1 MGFICP
7 VFKLYLGLKLPALI
21 KRIVYEQVIKNLFKG
36 KAIIITG
43 PRQVGKTT
51 LLQAVMKESESKVLY
66 LNCDEPDIRPMLENA
81 SSTSLKALI
90 GNNSLILIDEA
101 QRVKNIGLT
110 LKLLVDNFKE
120 IQVIATGSSALELAN
135 EINEPLTGRKREY
148 HLYPFSTAEMTA
160 ETSVLQETRLLE
172 QRMIYGFYP
181 DIVNSPAEAQTNL
194 LDLGN
199 NYLYKDVL
207 SLQDVRK
214 PALLERLLIALAL
227 QIGSEISYTEI
238 GQTIGTD
245 NKTIDRYVELLEKCF
260 VVFQL
265 GAFSRN
271 LRNEIKKGKKIYFYD
286 NGIRNAIIKNFSPLS
301 LRQDTGALWE
311 NFLVSE
317 RKKAN
322 HYTNHYVNSYFWRT
336 HQQQEIDMVEEAGGK
351 LYAWEFKWNE
361 NAKVKIPA
369 SFLEAYPGSV
379 TGGVNRQNYI
389 DFLSL

>member
-1 MGFICP
+1 MIERAI
-7 VFKLYLGLKLPALI
+7 YQQI
-21 KRIVYEQVIKNLFKG
+21 IKNLFKG

-51 LLQAVMKESESKVLY
+51 LLRAIMKESESKVLF

-90 GNNSLILIDEA
+90 GDNALILIDEA

-120 IQVIATGSSALELAN
+120 KQIIATGSSALELAD

-148 HLYPFSTAEMTA
+148 HLYPFSTAEMVA
-160 ETSVLQETRLLE
+160 NTSVIQETRLLE

-181 DIVNSPAEAQTNL
+181 DIVNAPAEAQANL

-214 PALLERLLIALAL
+214 PALLERLLVVLAL
-227 QIGSEISYTEI
+227 QIGNEISYTEI

-265 GAFSRN
+265 GGFSRN

-301 LRQDTGALWE
+301 LRQDIGALWE

-322 HYTNHYVNSYFWRT
+322 HYANHYVNSYFWRT
-336 HQQQEIDMVEEAGGK
+336 HQQQEIDMIEETGGK

-361 NAKVKIPA
+361 KVKVKIPA
-369 SFLEAYPGSV
+369 SFIEAYPGSI
-379 TGGVNRQNYI
+379 TGTVNRQNYM
-389 DFLSL
+389 DFLNF

>member
-1 MGFICP
+1 MNLIFSYIWGINN
-7 VFKLYLGLKLPALI
+7 LILI
-21 KRIVYEQVIKNLFKG
+21 KRAIHGQIIKNLFKG
-36 KAIIITG
+36 KVIIITG

-51 LLQAVMKESESKVLY
+51 LLQAIMKEADGKVLY

-81 SSTSLKALI
+81 SSTALKALI
-90 GNNSLILIDEA
+90 GNNSLVLIDEA

-120 IQVIATGSSALELAN
+120 IQVIATGSSALELAD

-148 HLYPFSTAEMTA
+148 HLYPFSTAEMVA
-160 ETSVLQETRLLE
+160 HTSVLQETRLLE

-181 DIVNSPAEAQTNL
+181 DIVNSPAEAQTSL
-194 LDLGN
+194 LELAN

-207 SLQDVRK
+207 SLQNIRK
-214 PALLERLLIALAL
+214 PALLERLLVALAL
-227 QIGSEISYTEI
+227 QVGHEISYHEI

-260 VVFQL
+260 VVFQI
-265 GAFSRN
+265 GGFSRN

-286 NGIRNAIIKNFSPLS
+286 NGIRNAIIKNFSPLT

-311 NFLVSE
+311 NFLMSE

-322 HYTNHYVNSYFWRT
+322 HYANHYVNTYFWRT
-336 HQQQEIDMVEEAGGK
+336 HGQQEIDMIEETGGR

-361 NAKVKIPA
+361 KAKAKIPA
-369 SFLEAYPGSV
+369 SFLEAYPGTV
-379 TGGVNRQNYI
+379 TGIVNRQHYME
-389 DFLSL
+389 FLNF

>member
-1 MGFICP
+1 MVERAI
-7 VFKLYLGLKLPALI
+7 YQQI
-21 KRIVYEQVIKNLFKG
+21 IKNLYKG

-51 LLQAVMKESESKVLY
+51 LLQAIMKESKRKVLY

-81 SSTSLKALI
+81 NSTSLKALV
-90 GNNSLILIDEA
+90 GNNALILIDEA

-120 IQVIATGSSALELAN
+120 IQIIATGSSALELAN

-148 HLYPFSTAEMTA
+148 HLYPFSTAEMVA
-160 ETSVLQETRLLE
+160 NSSIIQETRLQE

-181 DIVNSPAEAQTNL
+181 DIVNSPAEAQPNL
-194 LDLGN
+194 LDLAN

-214 PALLERLLIALAL
+214 PALLERLLTALAL
-227 QIGSEISYTEI
+227 QIGQEISYAEI

-265 GAFSRN
+265 GGFSRN

-322 HYTNHYVNSYFWRT
+322 HYANHYVNSYFWRT
-336 HQQQEIDMVEEAGGK
+336 HQQQEIDLIEETGGK

-361 NAKVKIPA
+361 KAKVKIPA
-369 SFLEAYPGSV
+369 SFIEAYPGSI
-379 TGGVNRQNYI
+379 TGNVNRQNYME
-389 DFLSL
+389 FLNF

>member
-1 MGFICP
+1 M
-7 VFKLYLGLKLPALI
+7 
-21 KRIVYEQVIKNLFKG
+21 
-36 KAIIITG
+36 
-43 PRQVGKTT
+43 GKTT
-51 LLQAVMKESESKVLY
+51 LLQAIMKDSERKVLY
-66 LNCDEPDIRPMLENA
+66 LNCDEPDIRPILENA

-90 GNNSLILIDEA
+90 GDNALILIDEA

-120 IQVIATGSSALELAN
+120 IQIIATGSSALELAN

-148 HLYPFSTAEMTA
+148 HLYPFSTAEMA
-160 ETSVLQETRLLE
+160 ANSSIIQETRLLE

-181 DIVNSPAEAQTNL
+181 DIVNSPAEAQANL
-194 LDLGN
+194 LDLAN

-214 PALLERLLIALAL
+214 PALLERLLTALAL
-227 QIGSEISYTEI
+227 QIGQEISYTEI
-238 GQTIGTD
+238 GQTIGAD

-265 GAFSRN
+265 GGFSRN

-322 HYTNHYVNSYFWRT
+322 HYATHYMNSYFWRT
-336 HQQQEIDMVEEAGGK
+336 HQQQEIDMIEETGGK

-361 NAKVKIPA
+361 KVKVKIPA
-369 SFLEAYPGSV
+369 SFLEAYPGSI
-379 TGGVNRQNYI
+379 TGNVNRQNYME
-389 DFLSL
+389 FLNF

>member
-1 MGFICP
+1 M
-7 VFKLYLGLKLPALI
+7 I
-21 KRIVYEQVIKNLFKG
+21 KRAIYGQIIKNLFKG

-51 LLQAVMKESESKVLY
+51 LLQAIMKDTESKVLY

-81 SSTSLKALI
+81 SSTALKSLM

-148 HLYPFSTAEMTA
+148 HLYPFSTAEMVA

-181 DIVNSPAEAQTNL
+181 DIVSAPAEAQANL
-194 LDLGN
+194 LELGSD
-199 NYLYKDVL
+199 YLYKDVL
-207 SLQDVRK
+207 SLQDIRK
-214 PALLERLLIALAL
+214 PGLLERLLIALAL
-227 QIGSEISYTEI
+227 QIGNEISYREI

-245 NKTIDRYVELLEKCF
+245 NKTVDRYVELLEKCF
-260 VVFQL
+260 VIFQI
-265 GAFSRN
+265 GGFSRN

-286 NGIRNAIIKNFSPLS
+286 NGIRNAIIKNFSPLT

-317 RKKAN
+317 REKAN
-322 HYTNHYVNSYFWRT
+322 HYANRPVNSYFWRT
-336 HQQQEIDMVEEAGGK
+336 HQQQEIDMVEETSGK

-361 NAKVKIPA
+361 KAKAKIPA
-369 SFLEAYPGSV
+369 SFLEAYPGTV
-379 TGGVNRQNYI
+379 TGRVNRRNYME
-389 DFLSL
+389 FLND

>member
-1 MGFICP
+1 
-7 VFKLYLGLKLPALI
+7 LI
-21 KRIVYEQVIKNLFKG
+21 KRTIYEQIIKNLFKG
-36 KAIIITG
+36 KAIVITG

-51 LLQAVMKESESKVLY
+51 LLQAIMKETANKVLY
-66 LNCDEPDIRPMLENA
+66 LNCDEPDVRPMLENA

-148 HLYPFSTAEMTA
+148 HLYPFSTAEMVANT
-160 ETSVLQETRLLE
+160 TVLQETRLLD

-181 DIVNSPAEAQTNL
+181 DIVNSPGEAQANL

-207 SLQDVRK
+207 SLQDIRK
-214 PALLERLLIALAL
+214 PALLERLLVALAL
-227 QIGSEISYTEI
+227 QIGNEISYNEI
-238 GQTIGTD
+238 AQTIGTD
-245 NKTIDRYVELLEKCF
+245 NKTVDRYVELLEKCF
-260 VVFQL
+260 VVFQI
-265 GAFSRN
+265 GGFSRN

-286 NGIRNAIIKNFSPLS
+286 NGIRNAIIKNFSPLT
-301 LRQDTGALWE
+301 LRQDIGALWE
-311 NFLVSE
+311 NFLESE
-317 RKKAN
+317 RKKVN
-322 HYTNHYVNSYFWRT
+322 HYANHYVNTYFWRT
-336 HQQQEIDMVEEAGGK
+336 HQQQEIDMIEETGGK

-361 NAKVKIPA
+361 KVKAKIPA
-369 SFLEAYPGSV
+369 SFLEAYPGTV
-379 TGGVNRQNYI
+379 TGIVNRQNYMA
-389 DFLSL
+389 FLNF

>member
-1 MGFICP
+1 M
-7 VFKLYLGLKLPALI
+7 
-21 KRIVYEQVIKNLFKG
+21 R
-36 KAIIITG
+36 
-43 PRQVGKTT
+43 
-51 LLQAVMKESESKVLY
+51 ESKSNVLY

-81 SSTSLKALI
+81 SSTSLKALV
-90 GNNSLILIDEA
+90 GNNTLLLIDEA

-148 HLYPFSTAEMTA
+148 HLYSFSTAEMVA
-160 ETSVLQETRLLE
+160 NSSVIEETRLLE

-181 DIVNSPAEAQTNL
+181 DIVNSPAEAQANL
-194 LDLGN
+194 LDLSN

-214 PALLERLLIALAL
+214 PALLERLLTALAL
-227 QIGSEISYTEI
+227 QIGNEISYSEI
-238 GQTIGTD
+238 GRTIGTD

-260 VVFQL
+260 VIFQL
-265 GAFSRN
+265 GGFSRN
-271 LRNEIKKGKKIYFYD
+271 LRSEIKKGKKIYFYD
-286 NGIRNAIIKNFSPLS
+286 NGIRNAIVKNFSPLS

-336 HQQQEIDMVEEAGGK
+336 HQQQEIDMIEETGGN

-361 NAKVKIPA
+361 KAKVKIPD
-369 SFLEAYPGSV
+369 SFLEAYPGSI
-379 TGGVNRQNYI
+379 TGTVNRQNYME
-389 DFLSL
+389 FLNF

>member
-1 MGFICP
+1 M
-7 VFKLYLGLKLPALI
+7 I
-21 KRIVYEQVIKNLFKG
+21 KRAIYQQIIQNLFKG

-51 LLQAVMKESESKVLY
+51 LLQAIMKESEKKVLY
-66 LNCDEPDIRPMLENA
+66 LNCDEPDVRPTLENS

-90 GNNSLILIDEA
+90 GDNALILIDEA
-101 QRVKNIGLT
+101 QRVRNIGLT

-120 IQVIATGSSALELAN
+120 IQIIATGSSALELAN

-148 HLYPFSTAEMTA
+148 HLYPFSTTEMVA
-160 ETSVLQETRLLE
+160 NSAIIEETRLLE

-181 DIVNSPAEAQTNL
+181 DIVNSPAEAQPNL
-194 LDLGN
+194 LELSN

-214 PALLERLLIALAL
+214 PALLERLLTALAL
-227 QIGSEISYTEI
+227 QIGQEISYTEI
-238 GQTIGTD
+238 GQTIGAD

-265 GAFSRN
+265 GGFSRN

-322 HYTNHYVNSYFWRT
+322 HYANHYVNSYFWRT
-336 HQQQEIDMVEEAGGK
+336 HQQQEIDMIEETGGK

-361 NAKVKIPA
+361 KAKVKIPA
-369 SFLEAYPGSV
+369 SFLEAYPGSI
-379 TGGVNRQNYI
+379 TGTVNRQNYME
-389 DFLSL
+389 FLNF

>member
-1 MGFICP
+1 
-7 VFKLYLGLKLPALI
+7 LI
-21 KRIVYEQVIKNLFKG
+21 KRAIYQQIIKNLFKG
-36 KAIIITG
+36 KAITITG

-51 LLQAVMKESESKVLY
+51 LLQAIMKESERKVLY

-81 SSTSLKALI
+81 SSTSLKALV
-90 GNNSLILIDEA
+90 GNNALILIDEA

-120 IQVIATGSSALELAN
+120 IQIIATGSSALELAN

-148 HLYPFSTAEMTA
+148 HLYPFSTAEMVA
-160 ETSVLQETRLLE
+160 NSSVIQETRLLE

-181 DIVNSPAEAQTNL
+181 DIVNSPAEAQPNL
-194 LDLGN
+194 LDLAN

-214 PALLERLLIALAL
+214 PALLERLLTALAL
-227 QIGSEISYTEI
+227 QIGQEISYTEI
-238 GQTIGTD
+238 GQTIGAD

-265 GAFSRN
+265 GGFSRN

-286 NGIRNAIIKNFSPLS
+286 SGIRNAIIKNFSPLS

-322 HYTNHYVNSYFWRT
+322 HYANHYVNSYFWRT
-336 HQQQEIDMVEEAGGK
+336 HQQQEIDMIEETGGK

-361 NAKVKIPA
+361 KAKVKIPA
-369 SFLEAYPGSV
+369 SFLEAYPGTI
-379 TGGVNRQNYI
+379 TGTVNRQNYME
-389 DFLSL
+389 FLNF

>member
-1 MGFICP
+1 
-7 VFKLYLGLKLPALI
+7 LI
-21 KRIVYEQVIKNLFKG
+21 KRAIYAQIIQNLYKG

-51 LLQAVMKESESKVLY
+51 LLHGIMKETNNKVLF

-81 SSTSLKALI
+81 SSTSLKTLV
-90 GNNSLILIDEA
+90 GNNKLVLIDEA

-110 LKLLVDNFKE
+110 LKLLVDNLKG

-148 HLYPFSTAEMTA
+148 YLYPFSTGEMVG
-160 ETSVLQETRLLE
+160 ETSALEETRLLE

-181 DIVNSPAEAQTNL
+181 DVVNYPAEAKSNL
-194 LDLGN
+194 LDLAN

-214 PALLERLLIALAL
+214 PALLERLLVALAL
-227 QIGSEISYTEI
+227 QVGNEVSYNEI
-238 GQTIGTD
+238 GQIIGTD
-245 NKTIDRYVELLEKCF
+245 NKTVDRYVQLLEKCF
-260 VVFQL
+260 VIFQT
-265 GAFSRN
+265 GGFSRN

-286 NGIRNAIIKNFSPLS
+286 NGIRNAIIKNFSPLA

-317 RKKAN
+317 RQKMN
-322 HYTNHYVNSYFWRT
+322 HYTNRFVNSYFWRT
-336 HQQQEIDMVEEAGGK
+336 HQQQEIDMIEETGGK

-369 SFLEAYPGSV
+369 SFLEAYPETV
-379 TGGVNRQNYI
+379 TGIVNRQNYME
-389 DFLSL
+389 FLHSHP

>member
-1 MGFICP
+1 MGY
-7 VFKLYLGLKLPALI
+7 KYHKLI
-21 KRIVYEQVIKNLFKG
+21 KRSIYQQIINNLFKG

-51 LLQAVMKESESKVLY
+51 LLQAIMKESERKVLY
-66 LNCDEPDIRPMLENA
+66 LNCDEPDIRPLLESA
-81 SSTSLKALI
+81 TSTSLKALI
-90 GNNSLILIDEA
+90 GDNALILIDEA

-120 IQVIATGSSALELAN
+120 IQIIATGSSALELAN
-135 EINEPLTGRKREY
+135 KINEPLTGRKREY
-148 HLYPFSTAEMTA
+148 HLYPFSTAEMVVN
-160 ETSVLQETRLLE
+160 TSVLQETRLLE

-181 DIVNSPAEAQTNL
+181 DIVNSPAEAQANL

-214 PALLERLLIALAL
+214 PALLERLLVALAL
-227 QIGSEISYTEI
+227 QIGNEISFTEI

-265 GAFSRN
+265 GGFSRN

-301 LRQDTGALWE
+301 LRQDIGALWE

-322 HYTNHYVNSYFWRT
+322 HYANHYVNSYFWRT
-336 HQQQEIDMVEEAGGK
+336 HRQQEIDMIEETAGK

-361 NAKVKIPA
+361 NAKVKIPD
-369 SFLEAYPGSV
+369 SFLDGYPGSI
-379 TGGVNRQNYI
+379 TGTVNRQNYM
-389 DFLSL
+389 DFLNL

>member
-1 MGFICP
+1 
-7 VFKLYLGLKLPALI
+7 LI
-21 KRIVYEQVIKNLFKG
+21 ERYIYQQIIDNLFKG

-51 LLQAVMKESESKVLY
+51 LLRAIMKESESKVLF
-66 LNCDEPDIRPMLENA
+66 LNCDEPDIRPLLENA
-81 SSTSLKALI
+81 SSTTLKALI
-90 GNNSLILIDEA
+90 GDNLLILIDEA

-120 IQVIATGSSALELAN
+120 IQIIATGSSALELAN

-148 HLYPFSTAEMTA
+148 HLYPFSTAEMVA
-160 ETSVLQETRLLE
+160 NSSVLQETRLLE

-181 DIVNSPAEAQTNL
+181 DIVNSPAEAQANL

-214 PALLERLLIALAL
+214 PALLERLLVALAL
-227 QIGSEISYTEI
+227 QIGNEISFTEI

-265 GAFSRN
+265 GGFSRN

-301 LRQDTGALWE
+301 LRQDIGALWE

-322 HYTNHYVNSYFWRT
+322 HYANHYVNSYFWRT
-336 HQQQEIDMVEEAGGK
+336 HQQQEIDMIEETGGK

-361 NAKVKIPA
+361 NAKVKIPD
-369 SFLEAYPGSV
+369 SFLDAYPGSI
-379 TGGVNRQNYI
+379 TGTVNRQNYM
-389 DFLSL
+389 DFLNF

>member
-1 MGFICP
+1 
-7 VFKLYLGLKLPALI
+7 LI
-21 KRIVYEQVIKNLFKG
+21 KRAIYQQIIENLFKG

-51 LLQAVMKESESKVLY
+51 LLQAIMAESKSKVLY

-81 SSTSLKALI
+81 SSTSLNALV
-90 GNNSLILIDEA
+90 GNNALILIDEA

-120 IQVIATGSSALELAN
+120 IQIIATGSSALELAN

-148 HLYPFSTAEMTA
+148 HLYPFSTSEMVA
-160 ETSVLQETRLLE
+160 NSSILQETRLLE

-181 DIVNSPAEAQTNL
+181 DIVNSPGEAQPNL
-194 LDLGN
+194 LDLAN

-214 PALLERLLIALAL
+214 PALLERLVTALAL
-227 QIGSEISYTEI
+227 QIGNEISYTEI
-238 GQTIGTD
+238 GQTIGAD

-265 GAFSRN
+265 GGFSRN

-322 HYTNHYVNSYFWRT
+322 HYANHYVNSYFWRT
-336 HQQQEIDMVEEAGGK
+336 HQQQEIDMIEETGGK

-361 NAKVKIPA
+361 KAKVKIPA
-369 SFLEAYPGSV
+369 SFLEAYPGSI
-379 TGGVNRQNYI
+379 TGTVDRQNYME
-389 DFLSL
+389 FLNF

>member
-1 MGFICP
+1 MYTPIFSK
-7 VFKLYLGLKLPALI
+7 FGLKQHELI
-21 KRIVYEQVIKNLFKG
+21 KRAIYQQIINNLFKG

-51 LLQAVMKESESKVLY
+51 LLQVIMKESESKVLY

-90 GNNSLILIDEA
+90 GDNALILIDEA

-120 IQVIATGSSALELAN
+120 IQIIATGSSALELAN

-148 HLYPFSTAEMTA
+148 HLYPFSTAEMVVN
-160 ETSVLQETRLLE
+160 TSVLQETRLLE

-181 DIVNSPAEAQTNL
+181 DIVNSPAEAQANL

-214 PALLERLLIALAL
+214 PALLERLLVALAL
-227 QIGSEISYTEI
+227 QIGNEISFTEI

-265 GAFSRN
+265 GGFSRN

-286 NGIRNAIIKNFSPLS
+286 NGIRNAIVKNFSPLS
-301 LRQDTGALWE
+301 LRQDVGALWE
-311 NFLVSE
+311 NFLVGE

-322 HYTNHYVNSYFWRT
+322 QYANHYVNSYFWRT
-336 HQQQEIDMVEEAGGK
+336 HQQQEIDMIEETGGK

-361 NAKVKIPA
+361 KAKVKIPA
-369 SFLEAYPGSV
+369 SFLDAYPGSI
-379 TGGVNRQNYI
+379 TGTVNRRNYM
-389 DFLSL
+389 DFLNF

>member
-1 MGFICP
+1 MIERAI
-7 VFKLYLGLKLPALI
+7 YQQI
-21 KRIVYEQVIKNLFKG
+21 INNLFKG

-51 LLQAVMKESESKVLY
+51 LLQAIMKESESKVLY
-66 LNCDEPDIRPMLENA
+66 LNCDEPDIRPKLENA

-90 GNNSLILIDEA
+90 GDNALILIDEA

-110 LKLLVDNFKE
+110 LKLLVDNFKG
-120 IQVIATGSSALELAN
+120 IQIIATGSSALELAN

-148 HLYPFSTAEMTA
+148 HLYPFSTAEMVA
-160 ETSVLQETRLLE
+160 NSSIIHETRLLE

-181 DIVNSPAEAQTNL
+181 DIVNSPAEAQANL

-214 PALLERLLIALAL
+214 PALLERLLVALAL
-227 QIGSEISYTEI
+227 QIGNEISYTEI

-265 GAFSRN
+265 GGFSRN

-301 LRQDTGALWE
+301 LRQDIGALWE

-317 RKKAN
+317 RKKVN
-322 HYTNHYVNSYFWRT
+322 HYANHYVNSYFWRT
-336 HQQQEIDMVEEAGGK
+336 HQQQEIDMIEETGGK

-361 NAKVKIPA
+361 KAKVKIPA
-369 SFLEAYPGSV
+369 SFLEAYPGSI
-379 TGGVNRQNYI
+379 TGTVNRQNYME
-389 DFLSL
+389 FLNF

>member
-1 MGFICP
+1 M
-7 VFKLYLGLKLPALI
+7 I
-21 KRIVYEQVIKNLFKG
+21 KRTIYQQIIKNLFKG

-51 LLQAVMKESESKVLY
+51 LLQAIMKESERKVLY
-66 LNCDEPDIRPMLENA
+66 LNCDEPDIRPLLENA

-90 GNNSLILIDEA
+90 GDNALILIDEA

-110 LKLLVDNFKE
+110 LKLLVDNFKDVQ
-120 IQVIATGSSALELAN
+120 IIATGSSALELAN
-135 EINEPLTGRKREY
+135 EISEPLTGRKREY
-148 HLYPFSTAEMTA
+148 HLYPFSTAEMVA
-160 ETSVLQETRLLE
+160 NSSIIQEARLLE

-181 DIVNSPAEAQTNL
+181 DIVNSPAEAQANL

-214 PALLERLLIALAL
+214 PALLERLLVALAL
-227 QIGSEISYTEI
+227 QTGNEISYTEI

-265 GAFSRN
+265 GGFSRN

-301 LRQDTGALWE
+301 LRQDIGALWE

-322 HYTNHYVNSYFWRT
+322 HYANHYVNSYFWRT
-336 HQQQEIDMVEEAGGK
+336 HQQQEIDMIEETGGK

-361 NAKVKIPA
+361 NAKVKIPS
-369 SFLEAYPGSV
+369 SFLDAYPGSI
-379 TGGVNRQNYI
+379 TGTVNRQNYM
-389 DFLSL
+389 DFLNF

>member
-1 MGFICP
+1 M
-7 VFKLYLGLKLPALI
+7 I
-21 KRIVYEQVIKNLFKG
+21 KRAIYQQIIGNLFQG

-51 LLQAVMKESESKVLY
+51 LLQTIMKESKSKVLY

-81 SSTSLKALI
+81 SSTSLKALV
-90 GNNSLILIDEA
+90 GNNTLLLIDEA

-148 HLYPFSTAEMTA
+148 HLYPFSTAEMVA
-160 ETSVLQETRLLE
+160 NSSVIQETRLLE

-181 DIVNSPAEAQTNL
+181 DIVNSPAEAQVNL
-194 LDLGN
+194 LDLSN

-214 PALLERLLIALAL
+214 PALLERLLTALAL
-227 QIGSEISYTEI
+227 QIGNEISYSEI
-238 GQTIGTD
+238 GRTIGTD

-260 VVFQL
+260 VIFQL
-265 GAFSRN
+265 GGFSRN

-286 NGIRNAIIKNFSPLS
+286 NGIRNAIVKNFSPLS

-336 HQQQEIDMVEEAGGK
+336 HQQQEIDMIEETGGK

-361 NAKVKIPA
+361 KAKVKIPD
-369 SFLEAYPGSV
+369 SFLEAYPGSI
-379 TGGVNRQNYI
+379 TGNVNRHNYME
-389 DFLSL
+389 FLNF

>member
-1 MGFICP
+1 M
-7 VFKLYLGLKLPALI
+7 I
-21 KRIVYEQVIKNLFKG
+21 KRAIYEQIKKDIFKG

-51 LLQAVMKESESKVLY
+51 LLQAIMKESESKVLY
-66 LNCDEPDIRPMLENA
+66 LNCDEPDIRPLLENA

-90 GNNSLILIDEA
+90 GDNALILIDEA
-101 QRVKNIGLT
+101 QRVRNIGLT

-120 IQVIATGSSALELAN
+120 IQIIATGSSALELAN

-148 HLYPFSTAEMTA
+148 HLYPFATAEMTA
-160 ETSVLQETRLLE
+160 NTSILQETRLLE

-181 DIVNSPAEAQTNL
+181 DIVNSPAEAQANL

-214 PALLERLLIALAL
+214 PALLERLLVALAL
-227 QIGSEISYTEI
+227 QIGNEISYSEI

-265 GAFSRN
+265 GGFSRN

-301 LRQDTGALWE
+301 LRQDVGALWE

-322 HYTNHYVNSYFWRT
+322 HYANHYVNSYFWRT
-336 HQQQEIDMVEEAGGK
+336 HQQQEIDMIEETGGK

-361 NAKVKIPA
+361 KAKVKIPA
-369 SFLEAYPGSV
+369 SFIEAYPGSI
-379 TGGVNRQNYI
+379 TGTINRENYM
-389 DFLSL
+389 DFLNF

>member
-1 MGFICP
+1 
-7 VFKLYLGLKLPALI
+7 LI
-21 KRIVYEQVIKNLFKG
+21 KRAIYDPIFKNLFKG
-36 KAIIITG
+36 KAIIVTG

-51 LLQAVMKESESKVLY
+51 LLQAIMKETADKVLY

-148 HLYPFSTAEMTA
+148 HLYPFSTAEMVTN
-160 ETSVLQETRLLE
+160 TSVLQETRLLE

-181 DIVNSPAEAQTNL
+181 DIVNSPAEAQANL

-199 NYLYKDVL
+199 NYLYKDIL
-207 SLQDVRK
+207 SLQDIRK
-214 PALLERLLIALAL
+214 PALLERLLVALAL
-227 QIGSEISYTEI
+227 QVGNEISYTEI

-245 NKTIDRYVELLEKCF
+245 NKTVDRYVELLEKCF

-265 GAFSRN
+265 GGFSRN

-286 NGIRNAIIKNFSPLS
+286 NGIRNAIIKNFSPLT
-301 LRQDTGALWE
+301 LRQDIGALWE

-317 RKKAN
+317 RQKAN
-322 HYTNHYVNSYFWRT
+322 HYANHYVNSYFWRT
-336 HQQQEIDMVEEAGGK
+336 HQQQEIDMIEETGGK
-351 LYAWEFKWNE
+351 LYAWEFKWSE
-361 NAKVKIPA
+361 KAKAKIPA
-369 SFLEAYPGSV
+369 SFLEAYPDTI
-379 TGGVNRQNYI
+379 TGIVNRQNYM
-389 DFLSL
+389 DFLNF

>member
-1 MGFICP
+1 
-7 VFKLYLGLKLPALI
+7 
-21 KRIVYEQVIKNLFKG
+21 
-36 KAIIITG
+36 
-43 PRQVGKTT
+43 
-51 LLQAVMKESESKVLY
+51 MKESENKVLY
-66 LNCDEPDIRPMLENA
+66 LNCDEPDIRSMLENA

-90 GNNSLILIDEA
+90 GNNRLILIDEA

-120 IQVIATGSSALELAN
+120 IQIIATGSSALELAN

-148 HLYPFSTAEMTA
+148 HLYPFSTAEMVA
-160 ETSVLQETRLLE
+160 NSSVMQEMRLLE

-181 DIVNSPAEAQTNL
+181 DIVNSPGEAQANL

-214 PALLERLLIALAL
+214 PALLQRLLTALAL
-227 QIGSEISYTEI
+227 QIGQEISYTEI
-238 GQTIGTD
+238 GQTIGAD
-245 NKTIDRYVELLEKCF
+245 NKTVDRYVELLEKCF

-265 GAFSRN
+265 GGFSRN

-322 HYTNHYVNSYFWRT
+322 HYANHYVNSYFWRT
-336 HQQQEIDMVEEAGGK
+336 HQQQEIDMIEETGGK

-361 NAKVKIPA
+361 KTKVKIPA
-369 SFLEAYPGSV
+369 SFLEAYRGSI
-379 TGGVNRQNYI
+379 TGNVNRQNYME
-389 DFLSL
+389 FLNF

>member
-1 MGFICP
+1 
-7 VFKLYLGLKLPALI
+7 
-21 KRIVYEQVIKNLFKG
+21 
-36 KAIIITG
+36 
-43 PRQVGKTT
+43 VGKTT
-51 LLQAVMKESESKVLY
+51 LLQAIMKESENKVLY
-66 LNCDEPDIRPMLENA
+66 LNCDEPDIRPMLGNA
-81 SSTSLKALI
+81 SSTSLKALV
-90 GNNSLILIDEA
+90 GNNALILIDEA

-120 IQVIATGSSALELAN
+120 IQIIATGSSALELAN

-148 HLYPFSTAEMTA
+148 HLYPFSTAEMVA
-160 ETSVLQETRLLE
+160 NSSIIQETRLLE

-181 DIVNSPAEAQTNL
+181 DIVNSPAEAQPNL
-194 LDLGN
+194 LDLAN

-214 PALLERLLIALAL
+214 PVLLERLLTALAL
-227 QIGSEISYTEI
+227 QIGQEISYSEI
-238 GQTIGTD
+238 GQTIGAD

-265 GAFSRN
+265 GGFSRN

-322 HYTNHYVNSYFWRT
+322 HYANHYVNSYFWRT
-336 HQQQEIDMVEEAGGK
+336 HEQQEIDMIEETGGK

-361 NAKVKIPA
+361 KAKVKIPA
-369 SFLEAYPGSV
+369 SFLDAYPGSI
-379 TGGVNRQNYI
+379 TGTINRQNYM
-389 DFLSL
+389 DFLNF